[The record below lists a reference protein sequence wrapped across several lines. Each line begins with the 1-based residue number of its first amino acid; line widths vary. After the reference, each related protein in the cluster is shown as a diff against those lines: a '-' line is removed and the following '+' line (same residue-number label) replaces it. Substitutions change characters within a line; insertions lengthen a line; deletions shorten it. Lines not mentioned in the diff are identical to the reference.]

1 MKTLFLCLNIYF
13 GGQAIQWIPF
23 QNCIYEGRLKIQ
35 DGRPGTFDLIYLFK
49 KYHWKVFNC
58 EVEINVLKLRVAKNH
73 LRMNFVDGKHNLLS
87 INHISSDLE
96 GHQVQERNFKFGI
109 IS

>member
-1 MKTLFLCLNIYF
+1 M
-13 GGQAIQWIPF
+13 
-23 QNCIYEGRLKIQ
+23 
-35 DGRPGTFDLIYLFK
+35 
-49 KYHWKVFNC
+49 
-58 EVEINVLKLRVAKNH
+58 VAKNH
-73 LRMNFVDGKHNLLS
+73 LRINFVGKHILLS